1 MFKTK
6 HELEMDRKGFLI
18 KHKDELVSYDILKY
32 YMDKCEGL
40 LVFDEDDEKEF
51 VNELELFGLF
61 KIIQAQ
67 NQTIKRQSN
76 VLKALIKELPEEKQ
90 FDFLELLGEGTDE
103 EGY

>member
-6 HELEMDRKGFLI
+6 HELEMDKKGFLI

-76 VLKALIKELPEEKQ
+76 VLKALIKELPEKKQ